1 MGCGCKQPVVRNPKP
16 QLTVEEIEKNHT
28 IQPITLTEEQIT
40 EYLNHKNGER
50 ETISAATD
58 DE

>member
-16 QLTVEEIEKNHT
+16 TPEV
-28 IQPITLTEEQIT
+28 IQTET
-40 EYLNHKNGER
+40 NGES
-50 ETISAATD
+50 ETTESTATD